1 LTPPRVVV
9 CPTCGTSVDWTPEVR
24 SRPFCS
30 ERCKLI
36 DAGAWASEA
45 YRVPVAEM
53 PDPEDFDSETDDS
66 PIGRKATS

>member
-1 LTPPRVVV
+1 MSPPRAVA
-9 CPTCGTSVDWTPEVR
+9 CPRCGAPVDWTPASR
-24 SRPFCS
+24 WRPFCS

-36 DAGAWASEA
+36 DVGAWASEA

-53 PDPEDFDSETDDS
+53 PDPEGFDAEADDS

>member
-1 LTPPRVVV
+1 MPVKTVA
-9 CPTCGTSVDWTPEVR
+9 CPQCGVAVEWTPA
-24 SRPFCS
+24 SIWRPFCS

-53 PDPEDFDSETDDS
+53 PDPEDFDIETDDS